1 MRRFRL
7 FGVSAA
13 VLFRRGA
20 AIAFGVI
27 VAVAATDLFIRYADT
42 DGMSLVDDLRCALIA
57 LTTLWLAWGAALS
70 LMGLLYVP
78 EQISRLSDAQPI
90 RGRTAVLVPIYNE
103 DPASTFSRVAAMDR
117 GLAALGASDLFDFAL
132 LSDTTSEII
141 AEEEALWWARLVAE
155 RHAEG
160 RIFYRRRLI
169 NTGKKAG
176 NIEDFMRRAGA
187 AYQYALILDADSL
200 MAPETAI
207 EMVRRMEADEKLGLL
222 QTLPTIIHAKSFFG
236 RAMQF
241 SASYFSPVFARGV
254 AMLQGNEGPFWG
266 HNALV
271 RVHAFAESC
280 GLPQLSGKPP
290 FGGHVMSHDYV
301 EAALLA
307 RAGWKVRLD
316 PDLTSSFEEGPE
328 NLLEHAKRDR
338 RWCQGNMQYVKLVL
352 APNMRLWNRFVFA
365 QGIMAYVAS
374 PIWLLFLV
382 TSLASPFFAPRPDYF
397 PEPHFPFPIFPA
409 DETMMAVVLVVFI
422 WCLLVLPK
430 LIIVARGVFTGDNRR
445 FGGTLHALASTVGEI
460 IFSSLVA
467 PLMLWFQSRAVIQ
480 VLLGADGGW
489 SAANRGG
496 GRMSLNDAWLSSR
509 GIVLTGVVAMLFTIT
524 AAPDLIWW
532 LLPIAVPMAI
542 APLLIWGTSQ
552 NAEGGFWRYLFLT
565 PTEREAAPVMTARE
579 KTFAEW
585 QETTPEEVLLQN
597 LAVDRATETPP
608 ARPTAGAQVGA

>member
-1 MRRFRL
+1 MRRFWP
-7 FGVSAA
+7 FGTEAA
-13 VLFRRGA
+13 VLFRRVA
-20 AIAFGVI
+20 ALAFSII

-42 DGMSLVDDLRCALIA
+42 DGMSLVDDFRCGLIA

-78 EQISRLSDAQPI
+78 EQIKRLPDSQPI
-90 RGRTAVLVPIYNE
+90 RGRTAILVPIYNE
-103 DPASTFSRVAAMDR
+103 DPASTFSRVAAMDL
-117 GLAALGASDLFDFAL
+117 GFANIGAADLFDFAL
-132 LSDTTSEII
+132 LSDTTSEVI
-141 AEEEALWWARLVAE
+141 AEEEALWWARLVME
-155 RHAEG
+155 RDAEG
-160 RIFYRRRLI
+160 RIFYRRRSI

-187 AYQYALILDADSL
+187 AYDYALILDADSL
-200 MAPETAI
+200 MEPATVV

-222 QTLPTIIHAKSFFG
+222 QTLPTIIHARSVFG

-266 HNALV
+266 HNAMV
-271 RVHAFAESC
+271 RVRAFAESC

-307 RAGWKVRLD
+307 RAGWRVRLD

-352 APNMRLWNRFVFA
+352 APNMRLWSRLVFA
-365 QGIMAYVAS
+365 QGIMAYAAS

-422 WCLLVLPK
+422 WCLLILPK
-430 LIIVARGVFTGDNRR
+430 FIIVARGILTGDNRR
-445 FGGTLHALASTVGEI
+445 FGGTLRALGSTFCEI

-496 GRMSLNDAWLSSR
+496 GRMSLNDAWASSR
-509 GIVLTGVVAMLFTIT
+509 SIVVVGGLGIAFTVMF
-524 AAPDLIWW
+524 APDMIWW
-532 LLPIAVPMAI
+532 LLPIAVPMLI
-542 APLLIWGTSQ
+542 APFLICGTSQ
-552 NAEGGFWRYLFLT
+552 NAEQGMLGRLFRT
-565 PTEREAAPVMTARE
+565 PTEIEATPAMAARDE
-579 KTFAEW
+579 IFARW
-585 QETTPEEVLLQN
+585 QETAPETILLRPD
-597 LAVDRATETPP
+597 AVEPQLVATAVREE
-608 ARPTAGAQVGA
+608 AGA